1 MGQRLMRFEPDIVDR
16 ALLACASGGTDGPA
30 PAADLVGL
38 PDDCWE
44 EFTARC
50 RAQRLS
56 AIAYTGIVSADLQA
70 EVPPA
75 TLETLRRR
83 YRNNSIRNL
92 WLQEAIHSVLTA
104 CRRAGIEVILLKG
117 AYIATR
123 VYSNPALREMGDI
136 DLLVRRAQVYDALRL
151 LQQHGFRSK
160 EPLPE
165 DFTAD
170 VTRAKHVPRLH
181 RAKAA
186 VELHWTIFPP
196 NQGLAAEIDGLWER
210 SVATNVARVDTLV
223 LSPED
228 LLLHV
233 CGHATYDHRF
243 QFGLRPLVDIDRLI
257 RASGDDVHWPTFIE
271 RARSWGWQRG
281 VYLALYL
288 SRELIGTPLPD
299 DLLATLAPRSATPQV
314 ITTAAQM
321 VFTDPSDSR
330 ALHLNVVDWHHG
342 TLAQRVRLLYE
353 RMRWHPEHVEPTAS
367 YYARHIPS
375 LFRRHLPNIL
385 RLSVGNPS
393 TRRLADG
400 KRILAAWLREGENS

>member
-1 MGQRLMRFEPDIVDR
+1 MRFEPDIVDR
-16 ALLACASGGTDGPA
+16 ALVACASGEPDDPG
-30 PAADLVGL
+30 PAADLLHL

-56 AIAYTGIVSADLQA
+56 AIAYSRIASAGLQA
-70 EVPPA
+70 EIPPA

-92 WLQEAIHSVLTA
+92 WLQEAIHSVVST
-104 CRRAGIEVILLKG
+104 CHEAGIEVILLKG

-123 VYSNPALREMGDI
+123 VYDNPALREMGDI
-136 DLLVRRAQVYDALRL
+136 DLLVRQAQLHDAVRL
-151 LQQHGFRSK
+151 LQEHDFRSE
-160 EPLPE
+160 EPLPDE
-165 DFTAD
+165 FAAHISS
-170 VTRAKHVPRLH
+170 AKHVPRLH

-186 VELHWTIFPP
+186 VELHWTIFRP
-196 NQGLAAEIDGLWER
+196 NRNLPIEIDGLWQR
-210 SVATNVARVDTLV
+210 AIATNVARVDTLV

-257 RASGDDVHWPTFIE
+257 RASDDGIHWPTFIE
-271 RARSWGWQRG
+271 RTGTWGWQRG

-288 SRELIGTPLPD
+288 ARELIGTPLPD
-299 DLLATLAPRSATPQV
+299 NLLEALAPLSATPQV
-314 ITTAAQM
+314 IDSAARM

-353 RMRWHPEHVEPTAS
+353 RMRWHPEHVEPTVA

-385 RLSVGNPS
+385 RLSVGNRS

-400 KRILAAWLREGENS
+400 KRTLAAWLQEDEHS